1 MCGISQARILEWVA
15 VSFCRRW
22 GGTILNRS
30 DEIREVCVW
39 VNVMKI
45 ILHFQN
51 IGANIKDFFF
61 NSDLFHTPALFHHL
75 FNSFTS
81 VVIGG

>member
-1 MCGISQARILEWVA
+1 MEFPRQESWSGLPFPSAEDG
-15 VSFCRRW
+15 

-61 NSDLFHTPALFHHL
+61 YSDLFHMPALFHHL